1 MKKRRKDKQKSC
13 GSKMSYPTKQKAMGA
28 IYYTLKKHFIFHR
41 MRPYKCRYCK
51 KWHIGKTNIIMYDKF
66 EELIK

>member
-1 MKKRRKDKQKSC
+1 MRKKKDKKKSC
-13 GSKMSYPTKQKAMGA
+13 GSKMSYKSKKDAMAA
-28 IYYTLKKHFIFHR
+28 IHFTLKKHFIFHR

-51 KWHIGKTNIIMYDKF
+51 KWHIGKTNIIMYERF